1 MSANADKKPKM
12 PIFRDRLDKL
22 RGDMSYSEFAEKLG
36 ISRATMGFYLAG
48 NRVPNAVDLKKIA
61 ERCEVS
67 ADYLLGMSDA
77 AKAEN
82 HEIGYA
88 LGLSDKSISKLKRF
102 AENKFSKIA
111 LNQILESGKIIAYIT
126 NYLFS
131 FLEDERKES
140 RFRYVPLSRNL
151 DRGYADMNLV
161 KLIELLPLWRKDTI
175 NQLKAQIPLIDS
187 LLKEYVAKL
196 ADVDMCKREYVEFV
210 LYEEPY
216 IPNPDDILP
225 DDFYANIDYEDEYRK
240 EEEYEREEAERRNAI
255 GEILDFISEKRAGE
269 I

>member
-1 MSANADKKPKM
+1 M
-12 PIFRDRLDKL
+12 
-22 RGDMSYSEFAEKLG
+22 
-36 ISRATMGFYLAG
+36 
-48 NRVPNAVDLKKIA
+48 
-61 ERCEVS
+61 
-67 ADYLLGMSDA
+67 
-77 AKAEN
+77 
-82 HEIGYA
+82 
-88 LGLSDKSISKLKRF
+88 
-102 AENKFSKIA
+102 
-111 LNQILESGKIIAYIT
+111 
-126 NYLFS
+126 
-131 FLEDERKES
+131 EDERKES

-269 I
+269 R